1 MLLCPI
7 CSQILIEEE
16 TRCIC
21 PAGHSF
27 DRARQGYFNL
37 LVSSSTKGHGDDSK
51 MLLDRRAFLERG
63 YYDPLVEA
71 MEACVEPLV
80 GAGAVVMDAGSGEG
94 YYTQR
99 IARFL
104 SQRGRT
110 AEICAFDISKDAV
123 RLTAGRMEKKGC
135 FFVASAFHIPV
146 QSDCV
151 DLILSLFSPYAE
163 EEFLRV
169 LKPGGYLLRAVP
181 MRDHLFSLKKAV
193 YENPTRNEG
202 EATVGE
208 RFEPILEKRIRSALT
223 LTSGEE
229 IRALFG
235 MTPYAHKTGKEDMEK
250 LNRLEQITTELDFG
264 LLLTR
269 KIK

>member
-1 MLLCPI
+1 
-7 CSQILIEEE
+7 
-16 TRCIC
+16 
-21 PAGHSF
+21 
-27 DRARQGYFNL
+27 
-37 LVSSSTKGHGDDSK
+37 VSSSPKGHGDDGK
-51 MLLDRRAFLERG
+51 MLLDRRAFLEHG
-63 YYDPLVEA
+63 HYDPLVEA
-71 MEACVEPLV
+71 IQNAVEPLLAK
-80 GAGAVVMDAGSGEG
+80 GSVVMDAGCGEG
-94 YYTQR
+94 YYTQK
-99 IARFL
+99 IANFL
-104 SQRGRT
+104 AQKEKK
-110 AEICAFDISKDAV
+110 AEIFAFDISKDAV

-146 QSDCV
+146 QSDSV

-208 RFEPILEKRIRSALT
+208 RFEAISERRIRADLT
-223 LTSGEE
+223 LHSGEE

-235 MTPYAHKTGKEDMEK
+235 MTPYAHKTGKEDIEK
-250 LNRLEQITTELDFG
+250 LNRLEEITTELDFG

>member
-7 CSQILIEEE
+7 CSQDLTREE

-37 LVSSSTKGHGDDSK
+37 LVSSSPKGHGDDAK

-63 YYDPLVEA
+63 HY
-71 MEACVEPLV
+71 EPLV
-80 GAGAVVMDAGSGEG
+80 DAICECAEPLLSAGATVMDAGCGEG
-94 YYTQR
+94 YYTQKVS
-99 IARFL
+99 RFL
-104 SQRGRT
+104 SEKGKDVQ
-110 AEICAFDISKDAV
+110 ICAFDISKDAV

-146 QSDCV
+146 QADSV

-181 MRDHLFSLKKAV
+181 LRDHLFSLKEAV
-193 YENPTRNEG
+193 YENPTRNES
-202 EATVGE
+202 EASVGE
-208 RFEPILEKRIRSALT
+208 RFESLLEKRIRSEIT